1 MTERRR
7 NFSAVSFAD
16 RYILAIG
23 GENEIGQLLASVEIY
38 DMQEAVPPMPVA
50 RYNFAVSVLNNSL
63 VLMGGWNPYTAEDI
77 KRVDFFPLA
86 TSRSLP
92 IFETSCI

>member
-1 MTERRR
+1 
-7 NFSAVSFAD
+7 
-16 RYILAIG
+16 
-23 GENEIGQLLASVEIY
+23 
-38 DMQEAVPPMPVA
+38 MPVA

-77 KRVDFFPLA
+77 KRVDVLTLA
-86 TSRSLP
+86 TSRSLS

>member
-1 MTERRR
+1 MCT
-7 NFSAVSFAD
+7 V
-16 RYILAIG
+16 
-23 GENEIGQLLASVEIY
+23 Q
-38 DMQEAVPPMPVA
+38 VPPMPVA

-86 TSRSLP
+86 TSRPLS
-92 IFETSCI
+92 IFEASCI